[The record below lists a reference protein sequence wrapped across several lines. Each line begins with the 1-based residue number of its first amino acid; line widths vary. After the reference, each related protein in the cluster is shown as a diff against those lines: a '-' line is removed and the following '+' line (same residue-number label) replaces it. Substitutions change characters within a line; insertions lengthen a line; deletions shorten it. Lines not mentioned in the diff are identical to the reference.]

1 MENILKF
8 EPIYKERVW
17 GGRSIETIYERRLPK
32 AELKYGE
39 SWEIVDR
46 PGDQS
51 KVVDGEYH
59 GKTLNY
65 LWNNYREDIF
75 GQGMP
80 DTDRFPLM
88 IKILD
93 ARKKLSLQV
102 HPPKSICQILDAEPK
117 TELWYIADA
126 GPGSVIYYGLKN
138 GIDEDEFRKSINE
151 ENLHDKIKS
160 FSVKCGDFI
169 FLPSGCLH
177 AIGEDIV
184 IFEIQ
189 QNSDTTYRV
198 YDWGRMGIDGKPRT
212 LHQDEALMCIDFEDN
227 EPLMGNY
234 NSGSLV
240 RCLYFNVDILS
251 VRSGD
256 KKKLEKGSRFSIY
269 CLVEGSLDICDQKIK
284 TGDSFILPASE
295 NNVPIDFTC
304 NSESKIIRITMP
316 DQYIDSP

>member
-8 EPIYKERVW
+8 TPIYKERVW
-17 GGRSIETIYERRLPK
+17 GGRSIEKIYLRQLPK

-46 PGDQS
+46 PNDQS
-51 KVVDGEYH
+51 TVVGGEYH

-88 IKILD
+88 LKILD
-93 ARKKLSLQV
+93 ARQKLSLQV
-102 HPPKSICQILDAEPK
+102 HPPKSICHILDSEPK
-117 TELWYIADA
+117 TELWYIAHA
-126 GPGSVIYYGLKN
+126 EPGSVIYYGLKN
-138 GIDEDEFRKSINE
+138 CMSKDEFRYSINE
-151 ENLHDKIKS
+151 GNLHDKIKP
-160 FSVKCGDFI
+160 FPVKCGDFI

-177 AIGEDIV
+177 AIGEGIV

-212 LHQDEALMCIDFEDN
+212 LHKDEALMCIDFEDN
-227 EPLMGNY
+227 EPLMGNR
-234 NSGSLV
+234 NNGQLV
-240 RCLYFNVDILS
+240 RCPYFNVDILS
-251 VRSGD
+251 LRSGD

-269 CLVEGSLDICDQKIK
+269 CLVDGSLGIYDQIIK
-284 TGDSFILPASE
+284 AGDSFILPASE
-295 NNVPIDFTC
+295 TDTPIEFSCD
-304 NSESKIIRITMP
+304 SESKIIRITMP
-316 DQYIDSP
+316 DQ

>member
-8 EPIYKERVW
+8 APIYKERVW
-17 GGRSIETIYERRLPK
+17 GGRSIETIYQRQLPK

-46 PGDQS
+46 PNDQS
-51 KVVDGEYH
+51 TVVDGKYH

-65 LWNNYREDIF
+65 LWNNYREEIF

-88 IKILD
+88 LKILD
-93 ARKKLSLQV
+93 ARQKLSLQV
-102 HPPKSICQILDAEPK
+102 HPPKSICHILDSEPK
-117 TELWYIADA
+117 TELWYIAHA
-126 GPGSVIYYGLKN
+126 EPGSVIYYGFKN
-138 GIDEDEFRKSINE
+138 DMSKDEFRDSINE
-151 ENLHDKIKS
+151 GNLHDKIKP
-160 FSVKCGDFI
+160 FPVKCGDFI

-177 AIGEDIV
+177 AIGEGIV

-212 LHQDEALMCIDFEDN
+212 LHKDEALMCIDFEDN
-227 EPLMGNY
+227 EPLMGNL
-234 NSGSLV
+234 NNGPLITCS
-240 RCLYFNVDILS
+240 YFNVDILS
-251 VRSGD
+251 LRSGD

-269 CLVEGSLDICDQKIK
+269 CLVDGSLGIYDQIIK
-284 TGDSFILPASE
+284 AGDSFILPASE
-295 NNVPIDFTC
+295 TNTPIEFTC
-304 NSESKIIRITMP
+304 DSESKIIRITMP
-316 DQYIDSP
+316 DQ